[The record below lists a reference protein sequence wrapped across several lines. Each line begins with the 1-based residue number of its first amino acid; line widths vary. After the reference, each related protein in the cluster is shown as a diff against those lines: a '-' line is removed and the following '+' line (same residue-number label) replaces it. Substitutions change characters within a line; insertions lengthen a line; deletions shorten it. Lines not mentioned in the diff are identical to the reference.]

1 MSKIQRKY
9 IDSHWLVF
17 GVEGVVALIFGWF
30 VLFSSSQ
37 DTTFLVATVSCMLLI
52 LGLIELFN
60 VLHREHFR
68 RTWGFSAVIAVF
80 ELVTA
85 LVLFTSLT
93 QNPAIAMTIL
103 SIYALVRGVFEI
115 LIALRSVDDST
126 DRFIWL
132 LCGICGIIFAFIVF
146 NSGHF
151 TPGTFVKF
159 FGSYLMI
166 IGLSNLIYGVHNR
179 DQKEEDRIA
188 RSATRKK
195 STPKV
200 TKTQG
205 RLTKKK

>member
-1 MSKIQRKY
+1 MPKIQRKY

-30 VLFSSSQ
+30 VLFSNSQ
-37 DTTFLVATVSCMLLI
+37 DTTFLTATISCMLLI

-68 RTWGFSAVIAVF
+68 STWGFSAVIAIF

-85 LVLFTSLT
+85 LALLASLS
-93 QNPAIAMTIL
+93 QNSAVAMIIL
-103 SIYALVRGVFEI
+103 SAYALVRGVFEI
-115 LIALRSVDDST
+115 LIAIRSIDDTT

-132 LCGICGIIFAFIVF
+132 LCGICGIIFAFLVF

-151 TPGTFVKF
+151 SPGTFVKF

-166 IGLSNLIYGVHNR
+166 IGLSDLIYGVHNR
-179 DQKEEDRIA
+179 DQKEEDRLA
-188 RSATRKK
+188 RSTAHKK
-195 STPKV
+195 STPKIS
-200 TKTQG
+200 KSQG

>member
-17 GVEGVVALIFGWF
+17 GIEGVVALIFGWF
-30 VLFSSSQ
+30 VLFSNSQ
-37 DTTFLVATVSCMLLI
+37 DATFLIATVSCMLLI

-80 ELVTA
+80 ELITA
-85 LVLFTSLT
+85 LALFTSLT
-93 QNPAIAMTIL
+93 QNPAIAMIIL
-103 SIYALVRGVFEI
+103 SVYALVRGVFEI
-115 LIALRSVDDST
+115 LIAARSIDDLT

-132 LCGICGIIFAFIVF
+132 VCGICGIIFAFIVF

-159 FGSYLMI
+159 FGSYLMV

-179 DQKEEDRIA
+179 DQKEADRVA
-188 RSATRKK
+188 RSASHKK

-200 TKTQG
+200 SKSQG